1 MPGCS
6 PPPSCPGPPQP
17 LPVPAQPAPSRDP
30 TGPRR
35 AGTSRRTHRAVS
47 AGLRGS
53 AGHGVRMAQRD
64 VAPLLPGPSRPLRGA
79 RGPSVSGDPGA
90 APKRSAGGRTGQ
102 EGEGGGGQD
111 KNHRI
116 SGGREGRPRDNA
128 EPFFY
133 RGDSSRG
140 LRIGLSPPTPPLEA
154 TPALLPI
161 AQPRPRAPRCLAR
174 CCRRAI
180 AEQRTAVP
188 IAQRAEEGGGEA
200 AGCRRPGASW
210 STTFSGHRPHDVP
223 RGVSA
228 RRPRTGRLPTA
239 PRDPRAAVRAVP
251 HTGGYTGSKRAAA
264 RGRTA
269 ALSLR
274 PRWDR
279 AAGGSSA
286 STSIPNGTPMG
297 SSGGTR
303 PPPRG
308 ERAHPVHRTDGIRT
322 DSRAPRTGSRARWP
336 RWGRAVAVVPPRGRG
351 DSSERRAAPSPSCRE
366 LNSIKRSFLFGPL
379 KSFGSPGSCR
389 GERRRGRRAARGGAA
404 SCRGSPRTPS
414 SDHVQP
420 RRSSRSV
427 SGAAKGEASPRRSRG
442 DVAMGGGCRS
452 AAWGRRGAGSCAL
465 TYPSNAIN
473 NNNSSSN
480 SNSNN
485 KDKGLYSPS
494 CEAAGREPMGGLSHG
509 TAPRCSPAAFG
520 HALTPRRRGP
530 RLPAEPTRGANGP
543 GHLGHKSRRT

>member
-1 MPGCS
+1 MLGTVLPPRHRRPANGRAHRPTCGRGGRRGRGLPQAGSFVEHHVLGASSPRRPQRGIRAATPHWAPSYRPAGSPGRGES
-6 PPPSCPGPPQP
+6 RAPHGGLHGEQKGGGTGENSRA
-17 LPVPAQPAPSRDP
+17 VAPAPLGSRCWGQLREHQRPQWDP
-30 TGPRR
+30 
-35 AGTSRRTHRAVS
+35 H
-47 AGLRGS
+47 GL
-53 AGHGVRMAQRD
+53 
-64 VAPLLPGPSRPLRGA
+64 LR
-79 RGPSVSGDPGA
+79 
-90 APKRSAGGRTGQ
+90 
-102 EGEGGGGQD
+102 
-111 KNHRI
+111 
-116 SGGREGRPRDNA
+116 
-128 EPFFY
+128 
-133 RGDSSRG
+133 
-140 LRIGLSPPTPPLEA
+140 
-154 TPALLPI
+154 
-161 AQPRPRAPRCLAR
+161 
-174 CCRRAI
+174 
-180 AEQRTAVP
+180 
-188 IAQRAEEGGGEA
+188 
-200 AGCRRPGASW
+200 
-210 STTFSGHRPHDVP
+210 
-223 RGVSA
+223 
-228 RRPRTGRLPTA
+228 
-239 PRDPRAAVRAVP
+239 
-251 HTGGYTGSKRAAA
+251 
-264 RGRTA
+264 
-269 ALSLR
+269 
-274 PRWDR
+274 
-279 AAGGSSA
+279 
-286 STSIPNGTPMG
+286 
-297 SSGGTR
+297 GTR

-322 DSRAPRTGSRARWP
+322 HSRAPRTGSRARWP

-389 GERRRGRRAARGGAA
+389 GERRRGRGAARGGAA

-442 DVAMGGGCRS
+442 DVAMGGRCRS

-465 TYPSNAIN
+465 TYPGNAVN

-480 SNSNN
+480 SNNNN